1 MSNTPPDNAVEQ
13 RRRVLKGAL
22 AASGVATMGYSGQ
35 AHASLDC
42 VQKNTIQAPSGGAQL
57 VQIQPTTGGKNWAWV
72 PVTIRK
78 YKDASNNRFDGFEYP
93 AGTVYQVTIPER
105 SNYWGQA
112 SSDPVQRIDSEN
124 LTPLGNERPAWLL
137 VLFNQFGNGYV
148 AAAPT
153 PYTAGTIST
162 PPLTPAQLPQPAAQS
177 CITSLK
183 ATVPTG
189 TVYGG

>member
-13 RRRVLKGAL
+13 RRKVLKGAL

-42 VQKNTIQAPSGGAQL
+42 VQKNTITVPSGGAQL
-57 VQIQPTTGGKNWAWV
+57 VRTQPTTGGKNWAWV

-78 YKDASNNRFDGFEYP
+78 YKDASNNQFDGFEYP
-93 AGTVYQVTIPER
+93 AGTVYQVTIPSG
-105 SNYWGQA
+105 SNWIHA
-112 SSDPVQRIDSEN
+112 SSDPVKRSDPVSPTVPEN
-124 LTPLGNERPAWLL
+124 GNGNGNDISAWLL
-137 VLFNQFGNGYV
+137 VLFDQVGNGYV

-153 PYTAGTIST
+153 TYAAGTT
-162 PPLTPAQLPQPAAQS
+162 APPLPLPAAQS

-183 ATVPTG
+183 AAVPTG
-189 TVYGG
+189 TIYGG